1 MNTVQVS
8 YPADAHLLT
17 RNLEDNS
24 FWYRHRTG
32 MIIKAIKKFVA
43 GTPVIYDLGGGNGP
57 ITKALMDEGY
67 SCVLVEAMPDAV
79 AMAKARNIEITIQ
92 SSIQDFKE
100 TGLPVVLLAD
110 VLEHIENDFAM
121 LHQLYNQILPGGTIV
136 ITVPAFNHLTTDIDK
151 EIGHFR
157 RYSIEDLSKKLTTTG
172 FTIKHKTYFFSLLYL
187 PFLFFRLLPYKIGVK
202 KKNNTERRS
211 NEHLS
216 NRHWL
221 NKLAVKILQWES
233 GCIQTGI
240 KIPFGTS
247 CLLVA
252 QKP

>member
-1 MNTVQVS
+1 MSTVQVS
-8 YPADAHLLT
+8 YPADAHQLT

-24 FWYRHRTG
+24 FWYRHRTA

-43 GTPVIYDLGGGNGP
+43 GSPIIYDLGGGNGP

-67 SCVLVEAMPDAV
+67 TCVLVEAMPDAV
-79 AMAKARNIEITIQ
+79 AMARERNIETTIQ

-110 VLEHIENDFAM
+110 VLEHIEKDTAM
-121 LHQLYNQILPGGTIV
+121 LHQLYNQIAPGGTIV

-151 EIGHFR
+151 EIGHYR
-157 RYSIEDLSKKLTTTG
+157 RYLISDMSKKLINAG

-187 PFLFFRLLPYKIGVK
+187 PFLLFRVLPYKLGLK
-202 KKNNTERRS
+202 KRNSAVRRS

-216 NRHWL
+216 EKQWL
-221 NKLAVKILQWES
+221 NKLALKILQWES
-233 GCIQTGI
+233 GCVQTGI
-240 KIPFGTS
+240 KISFGTS